1 MIAQINS
8 QMATAGEPA
17 LVFEIAELFCGI
29 IQVDQVKVD
38 SLLFYF

>member
-1 MIAQINS
+1 
-8 QMATAGEPA
+8 
-17 LVFEIAELFCGI
+17 VFEIAELFCGI